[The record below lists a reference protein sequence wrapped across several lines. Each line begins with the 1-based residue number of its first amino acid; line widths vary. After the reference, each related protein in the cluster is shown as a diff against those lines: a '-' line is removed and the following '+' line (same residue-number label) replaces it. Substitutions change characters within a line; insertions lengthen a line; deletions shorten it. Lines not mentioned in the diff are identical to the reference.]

1 MRARE
6 GTSMPQ
12 KPAARNVSIELLR
25 IVAMFL
31 ILTCHFVIH
40 FDWDHHQLR
49 VVLPQEPGWWSALR
63 FVIVQY
69 GQVGVSIF
77 FIISG
82 YFLVEKSF
90 KWNRLVKTWL
100 QMFCYSVAF
109 LIIVLLLGAFHHY
122 PMAVEPIMHGWICIG
137 RYWPVYSR
145 SSTTVT
151 GSLVRTC

>member
-1 MRARE
+1 
-6 GTSMPQ
+6 MPQ

-31 ILTCHFVIH
+31 ILTCHFVIQ

-82 YFLVEKSF
+82 YFLV
-90 KWNRLVKTWL
+90 
-100 QMFCYSVAF
+100 C
-109 LIIVLLLGAFHHY
+109 LLY
-122 PMAVEPIMHGWICIG
+122 TSPSP
-137 RYWPVYSR
+137 RD
-145 SSTTVT
+145 
-151 GSLVRTC
+151 

>member
-1 MRARE
+1 
-6 GTSMPQ
+6 MPQ

-69 GQVGVSIF
+69 GQVG
-77 FIISG
+77 
-82 YFLVEKSF
+82 
-90 KWNRLVKTWL
+90 
-100 QMFCYSVAF
+100 
-109 LIIVLLLGAFHHY
+109 
-122 PMAVEPIMHGWICIG
+122 P
-137 RYWPVYSR
+137 
-145 SSTTVT
+145 
-151 GSLVRTC
+151 GSK